1 MFPSGVQ
8 IFCDI
13 CIYKKLQRFVFFL
26 FEKAFPSPILKN
38 NNFISCSAPWFIDY
52 FSYLLSLLVYLKPFK
67 FKVGLS
73 VYVIYICMYVCMY
86 SHICTLKSSD
96 YLHWPFFLLL
106 LKCWQGWRWEWMR
119 KPQMVIC
126 WGHLWE
132 SHHVLVGKWFNY
144 FH

>member
-8 IFCDI
+8 IFYDI

-26 FEKAFPSPILKN
+26 FEKAFPSPILK

-73 VYVIYICMYVCMY
+73 VYVIYICMYVCMVIY
-86 SHICTLKSSD
+86 VYMLQAEAQNSFTKD
-96 YLHWPFFLLL
+96 YLILFSSSLFAL
-106 LKCWQGWRWEWMR
+106 
-119 KPQMVIC
+119 I
-126 WGHLWE
+126 
-132 SHHVLVGKWFNY
+132 
-144 FH
+144 